1 MGERGYENTTVMSL
15 EGTFDVPG
23 ARVLKNALDRMTPG
37 DRILVDFT
45 RVRDFNDFA
54 LAVLAQA
61 LLSEGATNARVRGLR
76 LHQVRLLRYFG
87 VRPEVFRLEPE
98 PPAR

>member
-1 MGERGYENTTVMSL
+1 MDDLGHENTTVMSL

-23 ARVLKNALDRMTPG
+23 ARVLQNALARMTPG
-37 DRILVDFT
+37 ARVLVDFT
-45 RVRDFNDFA
+45 GVREFNDFA
-54 LAVLAQA
+54 IAVLAQA
-61 LLSEGATNARVRGLR
+61 LLDGGAANARVRGLR

-87 VRPEVFRLEPE
+87 VAPEVFRLEPE